1 MRVVEL
7 AVARLLAAEWNP
19 NRMDGPMLARLR
31 ESISRFGLVENLVAR
46 PTGEGLYEVLSGNQ
60 RLQILRELGHET
72 IPCLVVD
79 LDDAQARL
87 LAHALNRIEGEDDLG
102 LKAELVREVLKAVPQ
117 TDLLSLLPETK
128 DSLKA
133 LVSLG
138 EADLTEHLRAW
149 ERARGAARLHT
160 LQLRLTNAQLRIVEQ
175 ALQMVDRSQTP
186 RDADGHNRR
195 SNAITY
201 ICRTYLSEVGRT
213 K

>member
-7 AVARLLAAEWNP
+7 AVAQLVAAEWNP
-19 NRMDGPMLARLR
+19 NQMDGPMLARLR
-31 ESISRFGLVENLVAR
+31 ESISRFGVVENLVVR

-60 RLQILRELGHET
+60 RLQVLRELGHER
-72 IPCLVVD
+72 IPCLVMD
-79 LDDAQARL
+79 LGDAQARL

-102 LKAELVREVLKAVPQ
+102 LKAELVRNVLKAVPQ

-128 DSLKA
+128 DSLEA

-138 EADLTEHLRAW
+138 EASLTEHLRDW
-149 ERARGAARLHT
+149 ESARGARLHT
-160 LQLRLTNAQLRIVEQ
+160 LQLRLTNPQLLIVEQ
-175 ALQMVDRSQTP
+175 ALQMAIRSQTP

-195 SNAITY
+195 SKAITD
-201 ICRTYLSEVGRT
+201 ICRTYLSKVERT